1 MYDIYILLYNEC
13 NGYSVY
19 SIYVIIYNECNG
31 YTVYDIYIILDNEC
45 SRYTVYHTLSYTM
58 NAMEMLLFTAL
69 KDENSL
75 MDKMGGIVKSLGVMG
90 MYTPVSPT

>member
-1 MYDIYILLYNEC
+1 M
-13 NGYSVY
+13 
-19 SIYVIIYNECNG
+19 
-31 YTVYDIYIILDNEC
+31 YDIYIILDNEC

-90 MYTPVSPT
+90 MYNSCFSNLETKMKYPLLNETHVLGESGPVHC